1 MTYDINTIYTKYKQ
15 LTKKQRQQL
24 LAALQSQGI
33 NIVKIE
39 AYEYTDAPGIKHLF
53 FYFAEDSRKAIPY
66 FMLDSE
72 VWEKIFQ
79 LVSLT
84 HSGHYILFNTQ
95 LNPLSSLYATLYPKP
110 RFWVCQRMNALVP
123 LPFQIPYAPSLPTYH
138 HRSSV
143 CSSAIDKQ

>member
-39 AYEYTDAPGIKHLF
+39 AYEYADAPGIKHLF
-53 FYFAEDSRKAIPY
+53 FYFAENSRKAIPY

-72 VWEKIFQ
+72 VWEKFC
-79 LVSLT
+79 
-84 HSGHYILFNTQ
+84 HYLMDKILF
-95 LNPLSSLYATLYPKP
+95 YP
-110 RFWVCQRMNALVP
+110 
-123 LPFQIPYAPSLPTYH
+123 
-138 HRSSV
+138 
-143 CSSAIDKQ
+143 

>member
-1 MTYDINTIYTKYKQ
+1 MLFRSIYTKYKQ

-33 NIVKIE
+33 DIVQIE
-39 AYEYTDAPGIKHLF
+39 AYENADAPGIKHLF

-79 LVSLT
+79 LVFLT
-84 HSGHYILFNTQ
+84 HSGHYIL
-95 LNPLSSLYATLYPKP
+95 
-110 RFWVCQRMNALVP
+110 
-123 LPFQIPYAPSLPTYH
+123 
-138 HRSSV
+138 
-143 CSSAIDKQ
+143 